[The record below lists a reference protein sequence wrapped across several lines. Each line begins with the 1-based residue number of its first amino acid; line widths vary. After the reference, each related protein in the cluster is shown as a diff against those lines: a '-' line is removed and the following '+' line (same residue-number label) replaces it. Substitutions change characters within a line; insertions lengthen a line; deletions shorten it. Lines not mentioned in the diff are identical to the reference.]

1 MLNKLTPNIMV
12 DDVNHTVSFYCDNLD
27 FTFILGVKEN
37 SQEVLTSMPVNIA
50 LDFAMVKCENVEMM
64 FQAKRSLI
72 KEIPE
77 FNSRDIGGT
86 LTFYIE
92 VEDVKGLYEKL
103 KDKIPIV
110 KDLHTTFY
118 GMQEFYIRDCNNYIL
133 TFAEQLN
140 TDHM

>member
-1 MLNKLTPNIMV
+1 MLKKLTPNIMV
-12 DDVNHTVSFYCDNLD
+12 EDVNHTVSFYCDTLG
-27 FTFILGVKEN
+27 FKFVLGVKEN
-37 SQEVLTSMPVNIA
+37 SQDIVTSMSTDIP
-50 LDFAMVKCENVEMM
+50 LDFAMVKCEYVEMM
-64 FQAKRSLI
+64 FQTKRSLI

-77 FNSRDIGGT
+77 LKSSQIGGA

-110 KDLHTTFY
+110 KDLYTTFY

-140 TDHM
+140 TDRI